1 MADAPFISTGHIRAG
16 MGLSYFP
23 NRERGPGNAFRHRGG
38 ETAKAGAKVAFSHN
52 DHFIRQYEV
61 GDGIVLSDG
70 DTLVSVLLDGQHF
83 AKYAGHK
90 ILAECSFIN
99 PGNVE
104 IKFHI
109 NIIKTFIQ

>member
-1 MADAPFISTGHIRAG
+1 MADAPFYQPDILEQEWDLATSQTGSAAQVMPFAIG
-16 MGLSYFP
+16 
-23 NRERGPGNAFRHRGG
+23 GG